1 MNKNQLKALLRSSWA
16 LDKELDTALERIAMA
31 KAKAE
36 KCTAHYGPTSGGW
49 NDGKRLENDVL
60 NIMDSERPMVEL
72 ASKREEV
79 LCKVME
85 YIELLPPCPMRVVLY
100 KRYVN
105 YHKFERIAIELN
117 YSWQHVHKLHS
128 KALDVLLQRI
138 NSQNAKNPLPK
149 QQSLFPNEE
158 D

>member
-1 MNKNQLKALLRSSWA
+1 MNKNQLKALLRSAWA
-16 LDKELDTALERIAMA
+16 LDQELETAHERIAMTR
-31 KAKAE
+31 AKAE

-79 LCKVME
+79 LRKVVA

-105 YHKFERIAIELN
+105 YHKFERIATELN
-117 YSWQHVHKLHS
+117 YSWRHVHKLHS
-128 KALDVLLQRI
+128 KALDALLQRI
-138 NSQNAKNPLPK
+138 NCQNAKNPLPK

-158 D
+158 N